1 MKLLKTKHIIPIS
14 AAAITFVCHQ
24 STAEASTIHTVKK
37 NDTLWGISKQYGVS
51 IQSIKQA
58 NNKGNDQTFIGE
70 QLNIPGSMNSNEIT
84 VRQNA
89 KPKPANISRQII
101 YQVQQGDSLETIAKR
116 YNVTV
121 QSIKQINNTAGNKLY
136 TGQHLKIN
144 SSISEKEKDLMAR
157 LVTAEAGG
165 ESYKGKV
172 AVAKVILN
180 RVNAKG
186 FPNTITGVIY
196 EPIKYGYAFTPVTDG
211 RINQPASPEAK
222 MAVEE
227 AISTNGIHSDWLY
240 FYNPKTSTD
249 KWITTR
255 QTVAVIGNH
264 VFAK

>member
-1 MKLLKTKHIIPIS
+1 MKLLKIKHIIPIS
-14 AAAITFVCHQ
+14 AAALTFICHQ
-24 STAEASTIHTVKK
+24 GTAEASTIHTVKK

-70 QLNIPGSMNSNEIT
+70 QLNIPDSTNSNEIS

-89 KPKPANISRQII
+89 RPANISGQII
-101 YQVQQGDSLETIAKR
+101 YQVQQGDSLEKIAKH

-121 QSIKQINNTAGNKLY
+121 QSIQQINNTVGNKLY

-196 EPIKYGYAFTPVTDG
+196 EPIKYGYAFTPITDG

>member
-1 MKLLKTKHIIPIS
+1 MKLLKIKHIIPLS
-14 AAAITFVCHQ
+14 AAAITFVCSH

-70 QLNIPGSMNSNEIT
+70 QLHIPGSVNSNEIT

-89 KPKPANISRQII
+89 KPANISGQII
-101 YQVQQGDSLETIAKR
+101 YQVQPGDSLETIAKR

-121 QSIKQINNTAGNKLY
+121 QSIKQMNNTIENKLY

-186 FPNTITGVIY
+186 FPNTITDVIY

-211 RINQPASPEAK
+211 RINQPASAEAK

>member
-1 MKLLKTKHIIPIS
+1 MKLLKIKHIIPLS
-14 AAAITFVCHQ
+14 AAAITFVCSH

-70 QLNIPGSMNSNEIT
+70 QLHIPGSVNSNEIT
-84 VRQNA
+84 VHQNA
-89 KPKPANISRQII
+89 KPANISGQII
-101 YQVQQGDSLETIAKR
+101 YQVQPGDSLETIAKR
-116 YNVTV
+116 YNVTI
-121 QSIKQINNTAGNKLY
+121 QSIKQMNNTIENKLY

-196 EPIKYGYAFTPVTDG
+196 EPITYGYAFTPVTDG
-211 RINQPASPEAK
+211 RINHPASPEAK

>member
-1 MKLLKTKHIIPIS
+1 MKFLKIKHIIPIS

-51 IQSIKQA
+51 VQSIKQA
-58 NNKGNDQTFIGE
+58 NNKGKDQTFIGE
-70 QLNIPGSMNSNEIT
+70 QLHIPGSTNSKEII

-89 KPKPANISRQII
+89 KPANISGQII

-121 QSIKQINNTAGNKLY
+121 QSIKQINNTIGNKLY

-165 ESYKGKV
+165 ESYEGKV

-180 RVNAKG
+180 RVKAKG

-196 EPIKYGYAFTPVTDG
+196 EPIKYGYAFTPITDG
-211 RINQPASPEAK
+211 RINQPASPEAT

>member
-1 MKLLKTKHIIPIS
+1 MK
-14 AAAITFVCHQ
+14 
-24 STAEASTIHTVKK
+24 
-37 NDTLWGISKQYGVS
+37 
-51 IQSIKQA
+51 
-58 NNKGNDQTFIGE
+58 
-70 QLNIPGSMNSNEIT
+70 SNEVT
-84 VRQNA
+84 VHQNE
-89 KPKPANISRQII
+89 KTTNTSGQII
-101 YQVQQGDSLETIAKR
+101 YQVQPGDSLETIAKR

-121 QSIKQINNTAGNKLY
+121 QSIKQINNTVGNKLY

-196 EPIKYGYAFTPVTDG
+196 EPIKRGYAFTPVTDG
-211 RINQPASPEAK
+211 RINQPASAEAK

-240 FYNPKTSTD
+240 FYNPKTSTN

>member
-1 MKLLKTKHIIPIS
+1 MKLLKIKYIIPLS

-37 NDTLWGISKQYGVS
+37 NDTLSGLSKQYGVS

-58 NNKGNDQTFIGE
+58 NHKGNDQTFIGE
-70 QLNIPGSMNSNEIT
+70 QLHIPGATNSNEIT
-84 VRQNA
+84 VRQNT
-89 KPKPANISRQII
+89 KPANISGQII
-101 YQVQQGDSLETIAKR
+101 YQVQPGDSLETIAKR

-121 QSIKQINNTAGNKLY
+121 QSIKQINNIVGNKLY
-136 TGQHLKIN
+136 AGQHLKIN

-180 RVNAKG
+180 RVSAKG

-196 EPIKYGYAFTPVTDG
+196 EPITYGYAFTPVTDG

>member
-1 MKLLKTKHIIPIS
+1 MKLLKIKHIIPLS
-14 AAAITFVCHQ
+14 AAAITFVCSH

-70 QLNIPGSMNSNEIT
+70 QLHIPGSVNSNEIT

-89 KPKPANISRQII
+89 KPANISGQII
-101 YQVQQGDSLETIAKR
+101 YQVQPGDSLETIAKR

-121 QSIKQINNTAGNKLY
+121 QSIKQMNNTIENKLY

-180 RVNAKG
+180 RVNAKR
-186 FPNTITGVIY
+186 FS
-196 EPIKYGYAFTPVTDG
+196 KYNNRRY
-211 RINQPASPEAK
+211 
-222 MAVEE
+222 
-227 AISTNGIHSDWLY
+227 L
-240 FYNPKTSTD
+240 
-249 KWITTR
+249 
-255 QTVAVIGNH
+255 
-264 VFAK
+264 

>member
-1 MKLLKTKHIIPIS
+1 MKLLKIKHIIPLS
-14 AAAITFVCHQ
+14 AAAITFICSQ

-58 NNKGNDQTFIGE
+58 NHKGNDQT
-70 QLNIPGSMNSNEIT
+70 NSNKIT
-84 VRQNA
+84 VRQNV
-89 KPKPANISRQII
+89 KPANISDQII
-101 YQVQQGDSLETIAKR
+101 YQVQSGDSLETIAKR

-121 QSIKQINNTAGNKLY
+121 QSIKQINNTVGNKLY

-180 RVNAKG
+180 RVNANG
-186 FPNTITGVIY
+186 FPNKITGVIY

-211 RINQPASPEAK
+211 RINHPASPEAK

-227 AISTNGIHSDWLY
+227 AISTNGIHSDWVY

>member
-1 MKLLKTKHIIPIS
+1 MKLLKIKHIIPLS

-24 STAEASTIHTVKK
+24 STTEASTIHTVKK

-70 QLNIPGSMNSNEIT
+70 QLNIPDSTNSKEISAH
-84 VRQNA
+84 QNA
-89 KPKPANISRQII
+89 RPAKISGQII

-121 QSIKQINNTAGNKLY
+121 QSIQQINNIAGNKLY

-196 EPIKYGYAFTPVTDG
+196 EPIKYGYAFTPITDG

>member
-1 MKLLKTKHIIPIS
+1 MKLLKIKHIIPLS
-14 AAAITFVCHQ
+14 AAAITFVCSQ

-37 NDTLWGISKQYGVS
+37 NDTLWGISKRYDVS

-58 NNKGNDQTFIGE
+58 NHKGNDQTFIGE
-70 QLNIPGSMNSNEIT
+70 QLHIPGSVNSNETT
-84 VRQNA
+84 VHQNA
-89 KPKPANISRQII
+89 KPANISEQII
-101 YQVQQGDSLETIAKR
+101 YQVQPGDSLETIAKR

-121 QSIKQINNTAGNKLY
+121 QSIKQINNTVGNKLY
-136 TGQHLKIN
+136 AGQHLKIN

-165 ESYKGKV
+165 ESYRGKV

-180 RVNAKG
+180 RVNANG

-196 EPIKYGYAFTPVTDG
+196 EPITYGYAFTPVTDG
-211 RINQPASPEAK
+211 RINQPASAEAK

>member
-1 MKLLKTKHIIPIS
+1 MIHFGALVNNTEFQYNPLNRLIIKETIKLSLANSYISRVPSTQMKSLFTK
-14 AAAITFVCHQ
+14 
-24 STAEASTIHTVKK
+24 
-37 NDTLWGISKQYGVS
+37 
-51 IQSIKQA
+51 
-58 NNKGNDQTFIGE
+58 
-70 QLNIPGSMNSNEIT
+70 
-84 VRQNA
+84 NA
-89 KPKPANISRQII
+89 KPANISGQII
-101 YQVQQGDSLETIAKR
+101 YQVQPGDSLETIAQR

-121 QSIKQINNTAGNKLY
+121 QSIKQMNNTIENKLY

-211 RINQPASPEAK
+211 RINQPASAEAK
-222 MAVEE
+222 
-227 AISTNGIHSDWLY
+227 NGCRRGYLH
-240 FYNPKTSTD
+240 
-249 KWITTR
+249 KWNT
-255 QTVAVIGNH
+255 
-264 VFAK
+264 F

>member
-1 MKLLKTKHIIPIS
+1 MKLLKIKHIIPLS
-14 AAAITFVCHQ
+14 AAAITFVCSH

-70 QLNIPGSMNSNEIT
+70 QLHIPGSVNSNEIT
-84 VRQNA
+84 VHQNA
-89 KPKPANISRQII
+89 TPANISGQII
-101 YQVQQGDSLETIAKR
+101 YQVQPGDSLETIAKR
-116 YNVTV
+116 YNVTI
-121 QSIKQINNTAGNKLY
+121 QSIKQMNNTIENKLY

-196 EPIKYGYAFTPVTDG
+196 EPITYGYAFTPVTDG
-211 RINQPASPEAK
+211 RINHPASPEAK

>member
-1 MKLLKTKHIIPIS
+1 M
-14 AAAITFVCHQ
+14 
-24 STAEASTIHTVKK
+24 
-37 NDTLWGISKQYGVS
+37 
-51 IQSIKQA
+51 
-58 NNKGNDQTFIGE
+58 
-70 QLNIPGSMNSNEIT
+70 
-84 VRQNA
+84 
-89 KPKPANISRQII
+89 
-101 YQVQQGDSLETIAKR
+101 ETIAKR

-121 QSIKQINNTAGNKLY
+121 QSIKQINNTVGNKLY
-136 TGQHLKIN
+136 AGQHLKIN

-180 RVNAKG
+180 RVNANG

-196 EPIKYGYAFTPVTDG
+196 EPITYGYAFTPVTDG
-211 RINQPASPEAK
+211 RINHPASPEAK
-222 MAVEE
+222 MAVDE

>member
-1 MKLLKTKHIIPIS
+1 
-14 AAAITFVCHQ
+14 
-24 STAEASTIHTVKK
+24 
-37 NDTLWGISKQYGVS
+37 
-51 IQSIKQA
+51 
-58 NNKGNDQTFIGE
+58 
-70 QLNIPGSMNSNEIT
+70 
-84 VRQNA
+84 
-89 KPKPANISRQII
+89 
-101 YQVQQGDSLETIAKR
+101 
-116 YNVTV
+116 
-121 QSIKQINNTAGNKLY
+121 
-136 TGQHLKIN
+136 
-144 SSISEKEKDLMAR
+144 MAR

-211 RINQPASPEAK
+211 RINQPASAEAK

-227 AISTNGIHSDWLY
+227 AISTNGVHSDWLY